1 MWLLILMLLLG
12 SGTAFA
18 QQQAKPKEAAEN
30 SISQQLNHKI
40 KMVGHILSAG
50 SLNEKVQSSDDIIA
64 RDLVSRARQ
73 NFRQVEVYMNNQ
85 QYLEASA
92 VIDFVLRDL
101 TASSQMLNVTDQ
113 EKKNFEI
120 SMEKFEA
127 FILPDYSE
135 LNSEDNYFLQN
146 TLDRI
151 ELLKI
156 NALKNSET
164 ENYAEASR
172 LLEAGYYLKSNL
184 IERLPHESN
193 VLYDLNFSSVED
205 EYQYM
210 SSRTYHYMELV
221 DLALARNKPNLQ
233 TRKLA
238 DGYIYTSMMH
248 LEDAENLELNGK
260 VGEAVTVLEKSIDQ
274 LSTVLKILGVKF

>member
-1 MWLLILMLLLG
+1 M
-12 SGTAFA
+12 
-18 QQQAKPKEAAEN
+18 K
-30 SISQQLNHKI
+30 
-40 KMVGHILSAG
+40 
-50 SLNEKVQSSDDIIA
+50 
-64 RDLVSRARQ
+64 
-73 NFRQVEVYMNNQ
+73 NQ

-113 EKKNFEI
+113 QKRKFKI

-127 FILPDYSE
+127 FALPDWTE
-135 LNSEDNYFLQN
+135 LSSGDTYILQN
-146 TLDRI
+146 TLERI

-156 NALKNSET
+156 NALKSSET
-164 ENYAEASR
+164 ESYAEAIR
-172 LLEAGYYLKSNL
+172 LVEAAYYLKITL
-184 IERLPHESN
+184 VEKLPHDSN
-193 VLYDLNFSSVED
+193 VLYDLKFSSVED

-210 SSRTYHYMELV
+210 NNRIYHYMELV
-221 DLALARNKPNLQ
+221 DLALSRNNPDLQ

-238 DGYIYTSMMH
+238 DNYIYLSMMH

-260 VGEAVTVLEKSIDQ
+260 VAEAITVLDKSINQ